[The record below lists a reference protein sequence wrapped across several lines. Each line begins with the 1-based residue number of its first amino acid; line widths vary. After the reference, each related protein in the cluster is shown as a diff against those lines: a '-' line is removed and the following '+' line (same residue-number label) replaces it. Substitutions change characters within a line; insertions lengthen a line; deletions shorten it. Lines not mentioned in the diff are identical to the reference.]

1 MNIQQLKF
9 VIAVAESGSFRAA
22 AKRLYIAQPSLSRG
36 IKELEKELSTELFQR
51 TAKGAKL
58 TNSGYLFYE
67 EARKITKQFSAL
79 NERFAP
85 KNAAAHLVVSGQHYD
100 FLAVIV
106 SRILA
111 LDAAEQT
118 IRIAEGTTLEV
129 IEDVETY
136 KSELGVIYLDPQ
148 NQSGLLQILAHQGLE
163 YETVTSFRPHIYLSR
178 KHPLATYQKIRQSD
192 LTPYPQVRFL
202 QESSYRQLAEDP
214 LAQPKKGVTIQ
225 ASDRGTLNEVL
236 QAGNAYASGSGLV
249 SDPDEQELVLV
260 PLADGAESEIGI
272 VTRKNQKLSEH
283 AALFTKEL
291 QNYLKTS

>member
-1 MNIQQLKF
+1 MNIQQLQF

-67 EARKITKQFSAL
+67 EARKITKQFRAL

-85 KNAAAHLVVSGQHYD
+85 KNAAAHLVISGQHYD

-111 LDAAEQT
+111 LDAAQT

-136 KSELGVIYLDPQ
+136 KSELGVICLDPQ

-163 YETVTSFRPHIYLSR
+163 YEAVTSFRPHIYLSR
-178 KHPLATYQKIRQSD
+178 KHPLAARQEIRQSD
-192 LTPYPQVRFL
+192 LAPYPQVRFL

-214 LAQPKKGVTIQ
+214 LAQPKKGVAIQ

-249 SDPDEQELVLV
+249 SDPEEQELVLV

-291 QNYLKTS
+291 QNYLQTS

>member
-1 MNIQQLKF
+1 MNIQQLQF

-36 IKELEKELSTELFQR
+36 IKELEKELATELFQR
-51 TAKGAKL
+51 TVKGAKL

-85 KNAAAHLVVSGQHYD
+85 KNAAAHLVISGQHYD

-111 LDAAEQT
+111 LDAAQT

-136 KSELGVIYLDPQ
+136 KSELGVICLDPQ

-163 YETVTSFRPHIYLSR
+163 YQTVTSFRPHIYLSR
-178 KHPLATYQKIRQSD
+178 NHPLAARQEIRQSD
-192 LTPYPQVRFL
+192 LAPYPQVRFL

-214 LAQPKKGVTIQ
+214 LAQPKKGVTIL

-249 SDPDEQELVLV
+249 SDPEEQELVLV
-260 PLADGAESEIGI
+260 LLADGAESEIGI

-291 QNYLKTS
+291 QNYLQTS